1 MKRVSLKAFIPFP
14 PAGVGVVTTTLGTDP
29 GAGRHPKVRARVES
43 LRRGIG
49 HEGAWC
55 RHARVRRRRAARPV
69 AVDVLRT
76 DEGVCTRR
84 PAGQACAWLGVIA
97 RRKGPG
103 ETETACRGRVGG
115 WPDTRRPPLP
125 GCGRLA
131 SHYDESIQQRRGASL
146 EALSVQV
153 TDG

>member
-1 MKRVSLKAFIPFP
+1 MGL
-14 PAGVGVVTTTLGTDP
+14 VTITLGTDH

-55 RHARVRRRRAARPV
+55 RHARARRRRAARPV
-69 AVDVLRT
+69 VVDFLRT

-131 SHYDESIQQRRGASL
+131 SHYDEFIQQRRGASL